1 MRYIS
6 LCVFTFFISM
16 LGAQQEKSPKLI
28 IGIVVDQMCY
38 DYLYRY
44 YDRFGENGFKK
55 LMNKG
60 TNCRNTKYNYL
71 PTYTG
76 PGHASIYTGTT
87 PDNHGIVANDWFDK
101 TTRQSVNCVEDS
113 LVTPI
118 GTISGY
124 GLFSP
129 KNLKVNTITDQLK
142 LTYPKAKV
150 ISMSIKNRGA
160 ILPGGHLS
168 DGSYWYDFAS
178 GEFITSSFF
187 ASDLPNWVKLFNS
200 EKHVANYMGKT
211 WKTYYPIET
220 YTASG
225 PDDSP
230 YERLLKGKSTPTF
243 PYEDI

>member
-124 GLFSP
+124 GLF
-129 KNLKVNTITDQLK
+129 
-142 LTYPKAKV
+142 
-150 ISMSIKNRGA
+150 
-160 ILPGGHLS
+160 
-168 DGSYWYDFAS
+168 
-178 GEFITSSFF
+178 
-187 ASDLPNWVKLFNS
+187 
-200 EKHVANYMGKT
+200 
-211 WKTYYPIET
+211 
-220 YTASG
+220 
-225 PDDSP
+225 
-230 YERLLKGKSTPTF
+230 
-243 PYEDI
+243 